1 MNTQKDSQIGKKI
14 AIHNGTKIH
23 LRILHPM
30 HHLMHRPQVNK
41 VYKSVGVGVLA
52 GALATITLTFIQ
64 QADFNF

>member
-1 MNTQKDSQIGKKI
+1 MND
-14 AIHNGTKIH
+14 GTKIH

-41 VYKSVGVGVLA
+41 VYKSVGVGVLTD
-52 GALATITLTFIQ
+52 ALATITLTLTLTFIQ